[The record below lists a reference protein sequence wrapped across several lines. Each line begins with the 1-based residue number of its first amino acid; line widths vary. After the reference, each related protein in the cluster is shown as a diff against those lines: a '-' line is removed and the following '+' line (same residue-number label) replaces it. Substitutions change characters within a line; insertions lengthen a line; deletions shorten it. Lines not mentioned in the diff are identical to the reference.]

1 MVPKR
6 LSITAR
12 ALPLWGL
19 LVFALSLGSGC
30 GGADS
35 GEIEITSPVQVAPM
49 YNPTPTKS
57 GMSHLTEENEAEYID
72 KIPGA
77 VAR

>member
-1 MVPKR
+1 MVR
-6 LSITAR
+6 EHVSAAAR
-12 ALPLWGL
+12 ALPRAVFL
-19 LVFALSLGSGC
+19 LAALCLLAGC
-30 GGADS
+30 GGES
-35 GEIEITSPVQVAPM
+35 GEIEITAPAQVAPM

-57 GMSHLTEENEAEYID
+57 GMSHLTEENEAQYID